1 MTSNA
6 PIISPTPF
14 LKRRQLLVA
23 GLASTTCAFAMQ
35 GASAQAAYP
44 TRPVRLIVPFGPGG
58 FADITTRIVGE
69 RLAAR
74 LGQQVV
80 IENRPGAGGIV
91 AANAVLGSANDGH
104 SMILFSNGTTIATTL
119 LKLPYNPE
127 TDFLPV
133 SSLAYFDLLLLTSAS
148 SRFDSLGALLAE
160 GRRRPVTFGSINPG
174 STQHLSAEL
183 FKSVSGVQATVIP
196 FKTSGEVQLALQRGD
211 VDLGFESYAALKG
224 AVDGGLLRA
233 LACTGSSRTGWLPN
247 VPTVKEE
254 GVAGYDVTGWNAFY
268 MPAGTPQI
276 AITTLNA
283 AMQSAIAEPGLR
295 ERFRAM
301 GADPRG
307 NTPTEMAAVF
317 ARDKLKWAKVIS
329 DAKITVS

>member
-1 MTSNA
+1 MHIA
-6 PIISPTPF
+6 PQPPHI
-14 LKRRQLLVA
+14 RRRRLLMA
-23 GLASTTCAFAMQ
+23 GLAGATGVFAMQ
-35 GASAQAAYP
+35 GVRAQAAYP

-69 RLAAR
+69 RLSER

-104 SMILFSNGTTIATTL
+104 FMILFSNGTTIATTL
-119 LKLPYNPE
+119 LKLPYDPE
-127 TDFLPV
+127 ADFLPV
-133 SSLAYFDLLLLTSAS
+133 SSLAYFDLLLLTSAN
-148 SRFDSLGALLAE
+148 SRFGNLGAVLAE

-211 VDLGFESYAALKG
+211 VDVGFESYAALKG
-224 AVDGGLLRA
+224 AIDGGLLRA
-233 LACTGSSRTGWLPN
+233 VACTGSSRTAWLPH

-268 MPAGTPQI
+268 MPKGTPQL
-276 AITTLNA
+276 AISTLNA
-283 AMQSAIAEPGLR
+283 AIQAAIAEPELR
-295 ERFRAM
+295 KRFLAM

-307 NTPTEMAAVF
+307 STPAEMAAVF
-317 ARDKLKWAKVIS
+317 ARDKRKWAKVIS
-329 DAKITVS
+329 DAKISVS